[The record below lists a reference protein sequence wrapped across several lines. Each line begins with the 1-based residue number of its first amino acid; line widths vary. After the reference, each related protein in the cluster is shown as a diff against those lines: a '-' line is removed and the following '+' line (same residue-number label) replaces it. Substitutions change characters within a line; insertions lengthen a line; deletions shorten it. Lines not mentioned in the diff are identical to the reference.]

1 MLLYSSNTLKNETI
15 YFKYPYVLCT
25 RWLTLRRIAD
35 PTVDL
40 QLPVQPTGPELVHQ
54 RLRHVRGTLRSL
66 AQAIF
71 TICARCWDISD
82 QKYLVQKLFLLRGGR
97 VLKAEAMSMSGD
109 RFTYW
114 FETYQ
119 CKPLTP
125 DERYFAD
132 RDEADILKEE
142 GQLKNNLTI
151 QLDDL
156 KEFGTN
162 SNVHSIWNFRMPC

>member
-1 MLLYSSNTLKNETI
+1 
-15 YFKYPYVLCT
+15 
-25 RWLTLRRIAD
+25 
-35 PTVDL
+35 
-40 QLPVQPTGPELVHQ
+40 
-54 RLRHVRGTLRSL
+54 
-66 AQAIF
+66 
-71 TICARCWDISD
+71 
-82 QKYLVQKLFLLRGGR
+82 
-97 VLKAEAMSMSGD
+97 MSMSGD